1 MTQRREPVPERNTG
15 GQAGKPD
22 VHEPCQPGKADVR
35 EYYERHLPHQV
46 PEGFP
51 IFLTWNLKRSLPVR
65 VIDELLHERERLEGE
80 PKRANETDAERKVR
94 HGKILFAKRDRAL
107 DAACAEMYVGLS
119 RLTGDAKTT
128 GELTARDVRL
138 ESLTYLE
145 QLARDG
151 KPMWL
156 ADPRAADEVVKS
168 LLWGVP
174 NRYALFAFAVMGNH
188 VHVLLTPVADLE
200 KVMQGIKGF
209 TAFQINGLQ
218 NSRGR
223 TFWQDESYDHWA
235 RDEDEMLRII
245 EYIENNPVAA
255 GLCGCRQDWTW
266 SSAFWRKELGW
277 NYGEPFQAEWKEKV
291 ECTLGFLA

>member
-1 MTQRREPVPERNTG
+1 
-15 GQAGKPD
+15 
-22 VHEPCQPGKADVR
+22 
-35 EYYERHLPHQV
+35 LPHQV

-51 IFLTWNLKRSLPVR
+51 IFLTWNLKGSLPLR
-65 VIDELLHERERLEGE
+65 VIDELRRERERLMGE
-80 PKRANETDAERKVR
+80 PKKADESDAERKVR
-94 HGKILFAKRDRAL
+94 HGKLLFAKRDRSL
-107 DAACAEMYVGLS
+107 DAACGETYVSLS
-119 RLTGDAKTT
+119 RLTRDAKAT
-128 GELTARDVRL
+128 GEQADRDVRL

-151 KPMWL
+151 RPMWL

-174 NRYALFAFAVMGNH
+174 NRYALCAFAVLGNH
-188 VHVLLTPVADLE
+188 VHVLLTPAADLD
-200 KVMQGIKGF
+200 KVTQGIKGF
-209 TAFQINGLQ
+209 TAFQINAIQ

-255 GLCGCRQDWTW
+255 GLCKRNEDWTW

-277 NYGEPFQAEWKEKV
+277 KYGEPFQAEWKKKV
-291 ECTLGFLA
+291 ESTLGFLA